1 MHPLLQYHS
10 GQWGAVLTDVAVVG
24 SLNID
29 LTSYLNHWP
38 QLGETVHARKTR
50 ISLGGKG
57 ANQAVAAAKLGAQV
71 AMIGATG
78 ADSYGQE
85 AAGWLQGYGVE
96 LYLKTAKEVA
106 TGMAFIDV
114 GPNADNMI
122 RLSAGAN
129 ATLRAS
135 DIAAQQ
141 HILSTAK
148 VILLQN
154 EIPLQASLEAAR
166 IGRANGA
173 TVVMDPAPAPVPF
186 WSAETLKAF
195 DILTPNAQET
205 QSITGHAPKTL
216 QDAQA
221 AAQALRARGVRGSII
236 TMGGTGVAWSIGAD
250 SGIQPAPRVTVVDT
264 VAAGDCFNGAFAAA
278 LACGH
283 TVPHAIERATWAASL
298 ATMREGAADS
308 IPSNDDVAAA
318 MARS

>member
-1 MHPLLQYHS
+1 MHSLLQYHS
-10 GQWGAVLTDVAVVG
+10 GQWGAVLTEVAVVG

-29 LTSYLNHWP
+29 LTSYLDHWP
-38 QLGETVHARKTR
+38 QIGETVHALKTR

-57 ANQAVAAAKLGAQV
+57 ANQAVAAAKLGARV

-85 AAGWLQGYGVE
+85 AAGWLQEYGVA
-96 LYLKTAKEVA
+96 LHLKTTKAVA

-135 DIAAQQ
+135 DITAQQ
-141 HILSTAK
+141 HILSVAK

-154 EIPLQASLEAAR
+154 EIPLEASLEAAR

-173 TVVMDPAPAPVPF
+173 TVVMDPAPAPMPF
-186 WSAETLKAF
+186 WSSETLEAF

-216 QDAQA
+216 QAAEA

-236 TMGGTGVAWSIGAD
+236 TMGGAGVAWSIGDD
-250 SGIQPAPRVTVVDT
+250 SGIQPAPRVKVVDT

-283 TVPHAIERATWAASL
+283 TVTHAIERAVIAASL
-298 ATMREGAADS
+298 ATTREGAADS
-308 IPSNDDVAAA
+308 IPSLDELAAA
-318 MARS
+318 MVRS